1 MPSGRCSRIDEL
13 SREMR
18 ALLEQARRGALATI
32 GGDGTPHVVPVCYA
46 IRGAEIVLEVDDK
59 PKRDT
64 KLQRVRNIEANPRV
78 SLLADHWD
86 ENWTRLGWVM
96 VRGVARIEA
105 PGGASEVLRAKYI
118 QYDTTDLG
126 GPVVAIEPQIINWW
140 TWT

>member
-1 MPSGRCSRIDEL
+1 MTAASRY
-13 SREMR
+13 
-18 ALLEQARRGALATI
+18 RGQPVS
-32 GGDGTPHVVPVCYA
+32 DGTGV
-46 IRGAEIVLEVDDK
+46 GEVY
-59 PKRDT
+59 
-64 KLQRVRNIEANPRV
+64 LGEANPRV